1 MSKLPDIS
9 PAEIEIALRRF
20 DSEYRDT
27 PRWQAWPSRADKNG
41 IAWDGRLYPV
51 KFIIHLAT
59 GREVASFF
67 GGPEA
72 NSYLAR
78 RGFEIVRLRPDEDF
92 AGPKIK
98 GYLVHALLLQD
109 GPRPTLCQRDENQW
123 VVCCAGELLS
133 REGVWEAEST
143 EPNVVR
149 FTRFESLGDAITT
162 WEQWKQARDKA

>member
-9 PAEIEIALRRF
+9 PAEVETALRRF

-27 PRWQAWPSRADKNG
+27 PRWQTWPSRADKNG

-72 NSYLAR
+72 NAYLIR
-78 RGFEIVRLRPDEDF
+78 RGFEIVRLRPDEDL
-92 AGPKIK
+92 AGPKVK
-98 GYLVHALLLQD
+98 GYLIHALLLQD
-109 GPRPTLCQRDENQW
+109 GPRPTLCQRDGNQW
-123 VVCCAGELLS
+123 VVFRAGELLS
-133 REGVWEAEST
+133 REGVWETEST
-143 EPNVVR
+143 GPGVEHL
-149 FTRFESLGDAITT
+149 TCYDSLGEALTA
-162 WEQWKQARDKA
+162 WEQWKQAQEEA